1 MMMYRREWSFDYR
14 LRCLVGGMPS
24 MGTEGQGEDS
34 QVASYRGSLQVGPCA
49 PKHGFMV
56 WPCHPTDKA
65 QCPSPS
71 GASLRMAH
79 PWAPFCM
86 QSESG
91 SQGQVSGYGN
101 GCLHTASKSL
111 LSSRPKR
118 GNVALTTICSGL
130 GDLMVRAEVPL
141 VPPFFLF
148 WGESIC
154 LATASVKRFLLTCK
168 GFSPNMAIHRDIHTC
183 ELTNNRHTHQLP

>member
-1 MMMYRREWSFDYR
+1 MNRRGWSFDYR

-24 MGTEGQGEDS
+24 MGPEGQGKDS
-34 QVASYRGSLQVGPCA
+34 QVASYRESLQVGPCA

-71 GASLRMAH
+71 GASLRIAH

-91 SQGQVSGYGN
+91 SQGQVSDYGN

-118 GNVALTTICSGL
+118 GTIAPAPILVNGWLQQGRRCHS
-130 GDLMVRAEVPL
+130 
-141 VPPFFLF
+141 VPPLLPLPGVPRGQRAYAWPPSVSSKTLVLQGFLAK
-148 WGESIC
+148 STRSTYHPQRYPH
-154 LATASVKRFLLTCK
+154 L
-168 GFSPNMAIHRDIHTC
+168 
-183 ELTNNRHTHQLP
+183 